1 MEASVTRSFS
11 GIIFIIALFGVL
23 VQPCYA
29 LDDAQHVPSSKQEIA
44 LSFSPVIKRVAP
56 AVVNIYT
63 RTLVRQRMMSPFM
76 NDPLFREFFGNQL
89 PQGLTQKRVQN
100 SLGSGVMVGAD
111 GLVVTNNHVIEG
123 ADQIT
128 VVLSDRREFEAS
140 VITDDKR
147 SDLAVLKL
155 KTKGERFATLPL
167 ADSDDAEVGDVVLAI
182 GNPFGVGQTV
192 TMGIISAVAR
202 AAEVTS
208 SDYNYFIQT
217 DAAINP
223 GNSGGALVSSDGKLM
238 GVPSAIYSKD
248 GGSLGIGF
256 AIPSNLVR
264 TVIASAGKGGQ
275 VVRGWLG
282 LSAQTLTSDIAQ
294 SVGLTHPTGVIVREL
309 HPQSP
314 ALAAGIKVGD
324 VILAI
329 NGKEINDEEG
339 LRYRTATA
347 AVDTALTFTVLRAG
361 DKKEITVKIIPAP
374 RETVKS
380 EVTLSGHTPL
390 TGARIANIS
399 PAIAQDMGMSDA
411 DEGVIVIGV
420 TKGSTASRLGIT
432 RGDIIVAINNQDI
445 KTVNDVQAAL
455 KAQATAWRLSIN
467 RGGNVMTV
475 IVQ

>member
-1 MEASVTRSFS
+1 MTRLFS
-11 GIIFIIALFGVL
+11 NLFLAACLLMTAPIWAADDVLPALTSK
-23 VQPCYA
+23 
-29 LDDAQHVPSSKQEIA
+29 VPTSKQEIA
-44 LSFSPVIKRVAP
+44 ISFSPVIKRVAP

-63 RTLVRQRMMSPFM
+63 RTLVRQRVMMSPFM
-76 NDPLFREFFGNQL
+76 NDPLFRQFFGDQM

-100 SLGSGVMVGAD
+100 SLGSGVMVGEN
-111 GLVVTNNHVIEG
+111 GIVVTNNHVIEG

-155 KTKGERFATLPL
+155 KTKGETFPTLKL

-223 GNSGGALVSSDGKLM
+223 GNSGGALVTVDGKLV

-264 TVIASAGKGGQ
+264 TVIASASQGGA

-282 LSAQTLTSDIAQ
+282 ISVQTLNSEIAQ
-294 SVGLTHPTGVIVREL
+294 SVGLNHPTGVIVREI
-309 HPQSP
+309 HKQSP
-314 ALAAGIKVGD
+314 ALAAGLKVGD

-329 NGKEINDEEG
+329 NGKEITDEES

-347 AVDTALTFTVLRAG
+347 AVDTSLTFSILRKN
-361 DKKEITVKIIPAP
+361 DKQDITVKIAP
-374 RETVKS
+374 PPKEATKS
-380 EVTLSGHTPL
+380 EATLAGETPL
-390 TGARIANIS
+390 SGARIVNPS
-399 PAIAQDMGMSDA
+399 PALTQDMGLPD
-411 DEGVIVIGV
+411 DIEGAIVLGASKGSVAARLGLQRGDVIVG
-420 TKGSTASRLGIT
+420 
-432 RGDIIVAINNQDI
+432 INNQEI
-445 KTVNDVQAAL
+445 KSVSDVQAAL
-455 KAQATAWRLSIN
+455 KTQAVAWRISIN
-467 RGGNVMTV
+467 RGGHVITV
-475 IVQ
+475 VVR

>member
-1 MEASVTRSFS
+1 MTRLFS
-11 GIIFIIALFGVL
+11 NLLFVVSIMMAAPVL
-23 VQPCYA
+23 A
-29 LDDAQHVPSSKQEIA
+29 ADDAPRIPTSKQDIA
-44 LSFSPVIKRVAP
+44 ISFSPVIKRVAP

-63 RTLVRQRMMSPFM
+63 RTLVRQRMMISPFM
-76 NDPLFREFFGNQL
+76 NDPLFRQFFGDQM

-100 SLGSGVMVGAD
+100 SLGSGVMVGEN
-111 GLVVTNNHVIEG
+111 GIVVTNNHVIEG

-140 VITDDKR
+140 IITDDKR

-155 KTKGERFATLPL
+155 KTKGETFPTLTL

-202 AAEVTS
+202 AAEVSS

-223 GNSGGALVSSDGKLM
+223 GNSGGALITADGKLV
-238 GVPSAIYSKD
+238 GIPSAIYSKD

-264 TVIASAGKGGQ
+264 TVIASASQGGT

-282 LSAQTLTSDIAQ
+282 ISVQALNSEIAQ
-294 SVGLTHPTGVIVREL
+294 SVGLNHPTGVIVRKI
-309 HPQSP
+309 HKQSP
-314 ALAAGIKVGD
+314 ALDAGLKIGD

-329 NGKEINDEEG
+329 NGKEITDEEG

-347 AVDTALTFTVLRAG
+347 AVDTSLTFSIMRKQEKQ
-361 DKKEITVKIIPAP
+361 DITVKISPP
-374 RETVKS
+374 PKETIKS
-380 EVTLSGHTPL
+380 ETTLTGDTPLSG
-390 TGARIANIS
+390 ARVVNPS
-399 PAIAQDMGMSDA
+399 PALTQDLGLPD
-411 DEGVIVIGV
+411 DIEGVIVLG
-420 TKGSTASRLGIT
+420 TSKGSVAARLGLQ
-432 RGDIIVAINNQDI
+432 RGDLIIGINNNEIKSVSDI
-445 KTVNDVQAAL
+445 QTAL
-455 KAQATAWRLSIN
+455 NAPASAWKISIN
-467 RGGNVMTV
+467 RGGNVITV
-475 IVQ
+475 VVR

>member
-1 MEASVTRSFS
+1 MTESLLIVIAIISFC
-11 GIIFIIALFGVL
+11 VP
-23 VQPCYA
+23 VYA
-29 LDDAQHVPSSKQEIA
+29 QEIPTSKQQIA

-63 RTLVRQRMMSPFM
+63 RTVVRQRLMSPFM

-100 SLGSGVMVGAD
+100 SLGSGVMVGAN
-111 GLVVTNNHVIEG
+111 GIVVTNNHVIEG

-155 KTKGERFATLPL
+155 KTKGETFPTLAL
-167 ADSDDAEVGDVVLAI
+167 ADSDDAQVGDVVLAI

-202 AAEVTS
+202 AADVTG

-223 GNSGGALVSSDGKLM
+223 GNSGGALVSADGKLV

-256 AIPSNLVR
+256 AIPANLVR
-264 TVIASAGKGGQ
+264 TVIESASHGGA

-282 LSAQTLTSDIAQ
+282 LSAQTLTGDIAQ
-294 SVGLTHPTGVIVREL
+294 SVGLNHPTGVIVREL
-309 HPQSP
+309 HKQSP
-314 ALAAGIKVGD
+314 AREAGIKVGD

-329 NGKEINDEEG
+329 NGRDIDDEQG
-339 LRYRTATA
+339 LHYRTATA
-347 AVDTALTFTVLRAG
+347 PINSMLTFTILHAG
-361 DKKEITVKIIPAP
+361 EKRDVSVKIIEAP
-374 RETVKS
+374 KEVTKS
-380 EVTLSGHTPL
+380 EISLTGPTPL
-390 TGARIANIS
+390 SGARIANIS
-399 PAIAQDMGMSDA
+399 PALAQDLGLPDDS
-411 DEGVIVIGV
+411 EGTIVLSIS
-420 TKGSTASRLGIT
+420 KGSAAARLGI
-432 RGDIIVAINNQDI
+432 RPGDIIVGINNQE
-445 KTVNDVQAAL
+445 THSVSDVTAAL
-455 KAQATAWRLSIN
+455 KLSANAWRISIN
-467 RGGNVMTV
+467 RGGNVITV
-475 IVQ
+475 VVR

>member
-1 MEASVTRSFS
+1 MEVALKRSCHF
-11 GIIFIIALFGVL
+11 FLLVLALLCVSIR
-23 VQPCYA
+23 PCA
-29 LDDAQHVPSSKQEIA
+29 AFEETAHVPSSKQEIA
-44 LSFSPVIKRVAP
+44 LTFAPVIKRAAP

-63 RTLVRQRMMSPFM
+63 RTVVRQRMISPFM
-76 NDPLFREFFGNQL
+76 ADPFFREFFGDQL

-100 SLGSGVMVGAD
+100 SLGSGVMVGAN
-111 GLVVTNNHVIEG
+111 GIVVTNNHVIEG

-155 KTKGERFATLPL
+155 KTKGETFPTLQL
-167 ADSDDAEVGDVVLAI
+167 ADSDEAEVGDVVLAI

-202 AAEVTS
+202 AAEITS

-223 GNSGGALVSSDGKLM
+223 GNSGGALVGVDGKLI
-238 GVPSAIYSKD
+238 GIPSAIYSKD

-256 AIPSNLVR
+256 AIPANLVR
-264 TVIASAGKGGQ
+264 TVIASASQGGA

-282 LSAQTLTSDIAQ
+282 LSAQSLNSEIAQ
-294 SVGLTHPTGVIVREL
+294 SVGLNHPTGVIVREL

-329 NGKEINDEEG
+329 NGKEIADEEG

-347 AVDTALTFTVLRAG
+347 AVDSSLVFTVLRAG
-361 DKKEITVKIIPAP
+361 EKKDITVKIIAAP
-374 RETVKS
+374 RDPSKS
-380 EVTLSGHTPL
+380 EITLSGRSPL
-390 TGARIANIS
+390 SGARIANIS
-399 PAIAQDMGMSDA
+399 PAIAQDMGFSD
-411 DEGVIVIGV
+411 DSEGVIILGV
-420 TKGSTASRLGIT
+420 SKNSAAGRLGLM
-432 RGDIIVAINNQDI
+432 RGDVIVGINNKEI
-445 KTVNDVQAAL
+445 KTVADVNDALRLQA
-455 KAQATAWRLSIN
+455 QAWRLSIN
-467 RGGNVMTV
+467 RGGNVITV
-475 IVQ
+475 VVR